1 MDTWAKLPWHYLW
14 QQPFICLELPDKE
27 DSNEAENITPRVIF
41 LRFLTWTGIISY
53 GIYM

>member
-1 MDTWAKLPWHYLW
+1 MGEITLALFVAAAIYM
-14 QQPFICLELPDKE
+14 LELPDKE